1 MQLVNIYQAKTQ
13 LSQLIQQA
21 QQGQDVI
28 IAKAGK
34 PVVKVIPYTTKT
46 KNRKPGLLKGQIT
59 ISPDFDEED
68 EEINQLFYGSN

>member
-1 MQLVNIYQAKTQ
+1 MQIVNIYQAKTQ

-34 PVVKVIPYTTKT
+34 PVVRVIPFKPE
-46 KNRKPGLLKGQIT
+46 KKDRQPGLLKGQIKV
-59 ISPDFDEED
+59 SPDFDEED
-68 EEINQLFYGSN
+68 PEINKLFYGSD